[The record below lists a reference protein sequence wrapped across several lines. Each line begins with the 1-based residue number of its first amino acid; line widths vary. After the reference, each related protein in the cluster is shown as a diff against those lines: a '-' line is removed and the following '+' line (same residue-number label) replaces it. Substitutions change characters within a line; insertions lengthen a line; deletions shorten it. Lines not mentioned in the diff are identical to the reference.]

1 MVIETLLDQQQV
13 DRPFS
18 DPILL
23 IDDEVSVLE
32 GLKEFL
38 EDEGYDVHLARN
50 GNEGIRVFNEVR
62 PDLVVTDLRM
72 PGLSGMDVI
81 RQIKTAN
88 PQTAV
93 IVITGYG
100 SMETAVAA
108 IRLKVFDFIGKPI
121 DLVEL
126 RETLDRARQGLAMA
140 RSLDQEL
147 EAQKEQL
154 SLTRLC
160 LNEYREKLSEV
171 ESLALAGQ
179 HLAGILHNL
188 ISPLSHIMGH
198 AQMLRVL
205 HPEVERLEK
214 IEAQA
219 VRMKKI
225 IGTIL
230 AKMKHSRS
238 RQSELLQLNEIVKEE
253 ISFLEAYPFFK
264 YEVRTCLDL
273 AHELPEFEGI
283 AADFSQLFGNLLRN
297 AVEALQGQPRRE
309 LTITSG
315 HDDCQICI
323 SIEDSGSGIAEHLYE
338 RVFQPFYSTKTSSVG
353 VSGSL
358 GTGLGLYSCRHLVLQ
373 YGGSIE
379 VKSEPGHG
387 TRFTVIL
394 PRARRKSN

>member
-1 MVIETLLDQQQV
+1 V
-13 DRPFS
+13 
-18 DPILL
+18 
-23 IDDEVSVLE
+23 
-32 GLKEFL
+32 
-38 EDEGYDVHLARN
+38 AR
-50 GNEGIRVFNEVR
+50 R
-62 PDLVVTDLRM
+62 
-72 PGLSGMDVI
+72 
-81 RQIKTAN
+81 
-88 PQTAV
+88 
-93 IVITGYG
+93 
-100 SMETAVAA
+100 
-108 IRLKVFDFIGKPI
+108 
-121 DLVEL
+121 
-126 RETLDRARQGLAMA
+126 
-140 RSLDQEL
+140 LDQEL

-188 ISPLSHIMGH
+188 ISPLSYIMGH
-198 AQMLRVL
+198 AQLLRML

-219 VRMKKI
+219 VRMEKI

-230 AKMKHSRS
+230 TKLKHSRS
-238 RQSELLQLNEIVKEE
+238 RQRELLQLNEILKEE
-253 ISFLEAYPFFK
+253 VSFLEAYPFFK
-264 YEVRTCLDL
+264 HEVRTCLDL
-273 AHELPEFEGI
+273 AHELPEFEGL

-309 LTITSG
+309 LIITSC
-315 HDDCQICI
+315 HDDCRICI

-338 RVFQPFYSTKTSSVG
+338 RIFQPFFSTKTSSVG

-358 GTGLGLYSCRHLVLQ
+358 GTGLGLYSCRQLVLQ

-387 TRFTVIL
+387 TRFTVCL
-394 PRARRKSN
+394 PRAHCKPN